1 MCEDVFEPRGGLRL
15 HAQDY
20 ISVAPWGARS
30 SRLQFTWV
38 SSAQRLEAVT
48 LLFLMFFLTKM
59 GENTCV
65 WLYKNDVPR
74 CAVNNLFEG

>member
-48 LLFLMFFLTKM
+48 LLFLMFFSHKNGGKYL
-59 GENTCV
+59 CV
-65 WLYKNDVPR
+65 ALQKR
-74 CAVNNLFEG
+74 RATLCSK